1 MQNGYTV
8 YVQKRYHYQCTL
20 VLLADN
26 NDMILSIGLGVSG
39 LVTLILVTIAIGLF
53 YLRKKQ
59 ELQKKQKRMERERK
73 RCVFS
78 VSAVFVELILECP

>member
-39 LVTLILVTIAIGLF
+39 LVTLILVTITIGLF

-59 ELQKKQKRMERERK
+59 ELQKKRKEMEEEQK
-73 RCVFS
+73 RCVF
-78 VSAVFVELILECP
+78 LLCL

>member
-1 MQNGYTV
+1 MISDCC
-8 YVQKRYHYQCTL
+8 VQKRYQYQCKP

-26 NDMILSIGLGVSG
+26 NGMILSIGLGVSG

-73 RCVFS
+73 RCVIS
-78 VSAVFVELILECP
+78 VSVVFVELILECP

>member
-1 MQNGYTV
+1 MINDYN
-8 YVQKRYHYQCTL
+8 VQKRYQYQCKP

-26 NDMILSIGLGVSG
+26 NSMILSIGLGVTG
-39 LVTLILVTIAIGLF
+39 LVTLILVTIVIGLF

-59 ELQKKQKRMERERK
+59 ELQKKQKRMERERR